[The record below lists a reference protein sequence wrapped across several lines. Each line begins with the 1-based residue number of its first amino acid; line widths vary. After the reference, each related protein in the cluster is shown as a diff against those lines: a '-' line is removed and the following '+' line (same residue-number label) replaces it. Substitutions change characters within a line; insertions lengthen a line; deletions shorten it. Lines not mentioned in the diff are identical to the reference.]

1 MLEQGGNEIQLQSV
15 LAMLPKQR
23 RTGLFSATMP
33 ATLKQF
39 VRVGMRNPYFI
50 DVKMEKESGDIF
62 QLADQVIGTGS
73 DSTKI
78 SALVD
83 VNTQEPEN

>member
-1 MLEQGGNEIQLQSV
+1 
-15 LAMLPKQR
+15 
-23 RTGLFSATMP
+23 
-33 ATLKQF
+33 
-39 VRVGMRNPYFI
+39 MRNPYFI